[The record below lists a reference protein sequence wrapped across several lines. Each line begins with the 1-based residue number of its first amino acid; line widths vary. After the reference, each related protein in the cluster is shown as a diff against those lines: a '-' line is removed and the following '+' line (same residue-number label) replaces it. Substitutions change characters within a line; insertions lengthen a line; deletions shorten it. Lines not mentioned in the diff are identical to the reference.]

1 MSTQKLFGLNEN
13 TGLEDE
19 ITEVAGKVPSEE
31 DKVNSTKI
39 SLRSYLNLNIIDS
52 FTDIDENDD
61 EEIYKRIDEIVM
73 LGRRN
78 SLSWKRRGNV

>member
-1 MSTQKLFGLNEN
+1 MDSEKILEDAKLFGLNEN

-31 DKVNSTKI
+31 DKINSTKI

-61 EEIYKRIDEIVM
+61 EEMTERI
-73 LGRRN
+73 
-78 SLSWKRRGNV
+78 GNV